1 MQSARPGLTRLSSA
15 LQKAIPAIRSSTP
28 LIHAMTNYARKSEP
42 STVLAAQLYKNLQR
56 HGFTEYF
63 LGIFYYVAAS
73 LSRFDSTSHI
83 LPLLLVAPQNGACGQ
98 YATTPVP
105 GCQARSR
112 LQPKQD
118 GLKIDC

>member
-1 MQSARPGLTRLSSA
+1 MDFKKDGP
-15 LQKAIPAIRSSTP
+15 I
-28 LIHAMTNYARKSEP
+28 
-42 STVLAAQLYKNLQR
+42 LAADFEEK
-56 HGFTEYF
+56 HVTKPTEYF

-105 GCQARSR
+105 GCQAKYGS
-112 LQPKQD
+112 QPPYTPERPKAFQSLSD
-118 GLKIDC
+118 YLFK